1 MHIRYILF
9 IAFCYCF
16 IFKATGQ
23 ELYTIN
29 GIIYKKS
36 SPDRV
41 AQVVA
46 TNLRTKSIMM
56 ADELGSF
63 HIGAAIGDTLLFKKT
78 DYASQIFVISSSA
91 DILIRLQPIILLNQV
106 NIKEETKRQEISD
119 MMKLYQ
125 NQGGY
130 YTLKPTAWSMLSS
143 PLTGF
148 NELFGKQANRARQFK
163 QHTAEELEH
172 IEVTKRYNKPLI
184 TKVTGV
190 TDEKELQHFTDMF
203 TPAYEDIKIWS
214 EYDIVNYI
222 KKSYEYY
229 KNNKNQAKLPSL
241 Y

>member
-1 MHIRYILF
+1 MHIRYILL

-16 IFKATGQ
+16 LFKATGQ

-29 GIIYKKS
+29 GIITKKS

-41 AQVVA
+41 AQVVV

-56 ADELGSF
+56 GDELGSF
-63 HIGAAIGDTLLFKKT
+63 HTQAAIGDTLLFKKT
-78 DYASQIFVISSSA
+78 DYASQIFVISSQA
-91 DILIRLQPIILLNQV
+91 DIVIRLQPVILLNQV

-119 MMKLYQ
+119 MMKLYK

-130 YTLKPTAWSMLSS
+130 YTLKPTAWSMLNS

-148 NELFGKQANRARQFK
+148 YELFGKQANRARQFNK
-163 QHTAEELEH
+163 HTAEEMEH

-184 TKVTGV
+184 TKVTGLA
-190 TDEKELQHFTDMF
+190 DEKELQRFTDMF
-203 TPAYEDIKIWS
+203 TPAYEDIKTWS
-214 EYDIVNYI
+214 DYDVVNYI
-222 KKSYEYY
+222 KKSYDYY
-229 KNNKNQAKLPSL
+229 KNNKNEGKLPAL